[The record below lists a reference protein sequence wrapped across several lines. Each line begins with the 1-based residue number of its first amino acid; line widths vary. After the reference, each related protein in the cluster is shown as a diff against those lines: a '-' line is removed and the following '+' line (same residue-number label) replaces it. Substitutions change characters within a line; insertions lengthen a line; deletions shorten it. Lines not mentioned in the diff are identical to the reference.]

1 MRLERRHFL
10 AALAAMSSS
19 NCSYASPS
27 PEARSAHLAKAGE
40 TTSFLIAWTDFKSRY
55 IQKDGRV
62 VDNGNGGISHSE
74 GQGYAL
80 VLAELAGDR
89 AIFDR
94 VWNWTDKN
102 LAQQHRALFVWRFD
116 PNSADPLADP
126 NNATD
131 GDLLIA
137 WALGRAATRWQNSA
151 FKSRAAAIR
160 AAIAGDLVLARE
172 RLLLLPAAHGF
183 VHEDRVVLN
192 LSYYIWPA
200 LSEFAGQEPN
210 GPWKK
215 IMDDGLWLLVQSRFG
230 SHQLPSD
237 WISYSDGKVTGPA
250 TGWEPRFGFDAV
262 RIPLYLALSGLE
274 GRAQNIIDFWRSYFV
289 KGSIPPAWVD
299 VKSGAV
305 ADYAL
310 SYGASTYASL
320 LAGAGT
326 EVTAR
331 PQDNYYSAV
340 LNCFS
345 HLLLHMR

>member
-27 PEARSAHLAKAGE
+27 PKARSEYLAKAGE
-40 TTSFLIAWTDFKSRY
+40 TTSYLIAWTDFKSRY

-89 AIFDR
+89 EIFDR

-102 LAQQHRALFVWRFD
+102 LAQQNKALFIWRFD
-116 PNSADPLADP
+116 PNASDPLADP

-131 GDLLIA
+131 GDILIA
-137 WALGRAATRWQNSA
+137 WALGRAAARWQNSA
-151 FKSRAAAIR
+151 FESHAAATR

-183 VHEDRVVLN
+183 VHEDRIVLN

-200 LSEFAGQEPN
+200 LSEFAEREPK
-210 GPWKK
+210 GPWTK
-215 IMDDGLWLLVQSRFG
+215 IMEDGLWLLGQSRFG
-230 SHQLPSD
+230 GHQLPSD
-237 WISYSDGKVTGPA
+237 WISYLDGKVTGPA
-250 TGWEPRFGFDAV
+250 PGWEPRFGFDAV
-262 RIPLYLALSGLE
+262 RIPLYLGLSGLQ
-274 GRAQNIIDFWRSYFV
+274 GRAQHIIDFWRSYFV
-289 KGSIPPAWVD
+289 KGNIPPAWVD
-299 VKSGAV
+299 VKSGAM
-305 ADYAL
+305 AEYAL

-320 LAGAGT
+320 LAGVGT
-326 EVTAR
+326 DVTAEV
-331 PQDNYYSAV
+331 QHNYYSAV

-345 HLLLHMR
+345 RLLSRMA